1 MKTVGATRHADTV
14 GRAIELPVD
23 VDIDLFADYMFIS
36 CDAIDCHE
44 MLSLRWGEGCHGSD
58 VVTESERLSNVLKEN
73 GWTEGKAGVRYGHH
87 YCPEHSGP
95 GYDMLDT
102 PVIEQSS
109 E

>member
-1 MKTVGATRHADTV
+1 MTMRTRA
-14 GRAIELPVD
+14 ELGMQTYMD
-23 VDIDLFADYMFIS
+23 DDYPDDMFIS

-44 MLSLRWGEGCHGSD
+44 MLSPRWWEGCPGSD

-73 GWTEGKAGVRYGHH
+73 GWTEGKAGIRYGHH

>member
-1 MKTVGATRHADTV
+1 MKKMEDDDM
-14 GRAIELPVD
+14 L
-23 VDIDLFADYMFIS
+23 IS
-36 CDAIDCHE
+36 CDAVGCRE
-44 MLSLRWGEGCHGSD
+44 TLSTHWREGRPEND

-73 GWTEGKAGVRYGHH
+73 GWTEGAAGVRYGHH

-102 PVIEQSS
+102 PVVEQSR